1 VIVDEELLIDLR
13 ARVDRLVA
21 DFPPATT
28 SPEVLWDAQYE
39 AGLAWV
45 QFPLGYGGLGVDIG
59 YADVVEEL
67 LVGHGAP
74 RPEVRNLV
82 GICTVAPTLA
92 KYGSV
97 EQLDEHLRP
106 TFSCKEI
113 WCQLFS
119 EPGAGSDLAA
129 LSTRAE
135 RDGRDW
141 LINGQKVWTTLGH
154 CADFGIL
161 LARTNFDV
169 PKHKG
174 ITVFLA
180 DMHKPGIE
188 VRPLRQ
194 ITGEAEYNEVYLTD
208 ARLPDRCRLGSV
220 DEGWAV
226 ALDALNNERR
236 IGRLM
241 VRATHGS
248 GPIGQALDIWHAA
261 DPATRTSVRRDRLA
275 QLWIET
281 SVTRLT
287 AERADA
293 MQRTDGGGD
302 GVSVGHMARGPLT
315 QRIVDFCMELRG
327 PEATLVDDYEMRR
340 PDHFT
345 QISGEKLSTDPT
357 KAFLAARS
365 LTIAGGS
372 TEIGKNAAAERV
384 LGLPREPRFDRD
396 VPFKQ
401 ALRPSRDD
409 VREPVYSPRQPSEG
423 PATGQQNVS
432 E

>member
-1 VIVDEELLIDLR
+1 LTGVIVDQGLLLDLKE
-13 ARVDRLVA
+13 RVSRLVTE
-21 DFPPATT
+21 FPPATT
-28 SPEVLWDAQYE
+28 PPEVLWDAQFE

-45 QFPLGYGGLGVDIG
+45 QFPVGHGGLGLDIS
-59 YADVVEEL
+59 YADVVDEL
-67 LVGHGAP
+67 LVDVP
-74 RPEVRNLV
+74 RPEARNLV
-82 GICTVAPTLA
+82 GVCTVAPTLA
-92 KYGSV
+92 KFARPP
-97 EQLDEHLRP
+97 QLEEHLRP

-129 LSTRAE
+129 LSTRAD
-135 RDGRDW
+135 RDGDEW

-154 CADFGIL
+154 RADFGIL

-174 ITVFLA
+174 ITVFLL
-180 DMHKPGIE
+180 DMHSPGVE

-194 ITGEAEYNEVYLTD
+194 ITGEAEYNEVYFTD
-208 ARLPDRCRLGSV
+208 VRVPDRCRLGGV
-220 DEGWAV
+220 NEGWAV
-226 ALDALNNERR
+226 TLDALGNERR

-241 VRATHGS
+241 VRTTHGS
-248 GPIGQALDIWHAA
+248 GPIGQALETWRAA
-261 DPATRTSVRRDRLA
+261 DASVRTAARRDRLA
-275 QLWIET
+275 KLWIEAT
-281 SVTRLT
+281 VTRLT

-293 MQRTDGGGD
+293 IQKAGIGNG

-315 QRIVDFCMELRG
+315 QRIVDLCMELRG
-327 PEATLVDDYEMRR
+327 PEAMLIDDYEMRR

-345 QISGEKLSTDPT
+345 QISGEKLSADPT

-384 LGLPREPRFDRD
+384 LGLPGEVRLDRD
-396 VPFKQ
+396 VPFRETLLAIGDDGRRGPTKS
-401 ALRPSRDD
+401 AGWPTRP
-409 VREPVYSPRQPSEG
+409 EM
-423 PATGQQNVS
+423 
-432 E
+432 

>member
-1 VIVDEELLIDLR
+1 VIVDNEVLLEIE
-13 ARVDRLVA
+13 ARVGRLVT
-21 DFPPATT
+21 DCPPAVTP
-28 SPEVLWDAQYE
+28 PEVVWDAQYE

-45 QFPLGYGGLGVDIG
+45 QFPVGHGGLGLDIG
-59 YADVVEEL
+59 YADVVDEL
-67 LVGHGAP
+67 IAQNHVP
-74 RPEVRNLV
+74 RPENRNLV

-92 KYGSV
+92 KYGNV
-97 EQLDEHLRP
+97 EQLDRHLRS

-135 RDGRDW
+135 REGADW

-154 CADFGIL
+154 RADFGIL

-174 ITVFLA
+174 ITVFLV
-180 DMHKPGIE
+180 DMHRPGVE

-208 ARLPDRCRLGSV
+208 VRLSDHSRLGSV
-220 DEGWAV
+220 DGGWSV

-241 VRATHGS
+241 VRSTHGS
-248 GPIGQALDIWHAA
+248 GPIGQALEIWRSASPCA
-261 DPATRTSVRRDRLA
+261 RTAVRRDRLT
-275 QLWIET
+275 QLWIEA

-293 MQRTDGGGD
+293 MQQSDVGNG

-315 QRIVDFCMELRG
+315 QRIVDLCMELRG
-327 PEATLVDDYEMRR
+327 PKAMLIDDYEMRR

-345 QISGEKLSTDPT
+345 QISGEKLSSDPT

-384 LGLPREPRFDRD
+384 LGLPRELRVDRD
-396 VPFKQ
+396 VPFRQ
-401 ALRPSRDD
+401 TLRASNGDEETSSFAD
-409 VREPVYSPRQPSEG
+409 ESG
-423 PATGQQNVS
+423 PKW
-432 E
+432 